1 MMLENANA
9 FLGKYKTTNHDAVLK
24 IQTYLSNNLAIYHVK
39 GHQDTGI
46 HKLNLPEHLDI

>member
-9 FLGKYKTTNHDAVLK
+9 FLGKYKTTNHDAFLK

-46 HKLNLPEHLDI
+46 HKLNLPEHLNI